1 MKNVVHRRLT
11 DVLSRLMMAGASIT
25 AEKAPDHQG
34 R

>member
-1 MKNVVHRRLT
+1 MKNFVHRRLT
-11 DVLSRLMMAGASIT
+11 DVLSLLMILGAFIA